1 MKRQKWAQIKAVP
14 QLKSSQRV
22 LQMRLYAV
30 IGLLLLAAASGP
42 LSLLLSAS
50 RSAPQL
56 PALPD
61 AAATGVAEVAAR
73 EFLAGGG
80 TNVPVAGSVD
90 ARLGRVDVEY
100 RGLSVAHL
108 SHLGAELGRIDDAR
122 SPQSFQIDRFLVITG
137 DGASLVVAVTT
148 TPGPFGP
155 VLAAAPSIQ
164 PFETPRRSV
173 DGLDYRQARSRDSL
187 PAPVRRTITDWA
199 QAFTS
204 DSPDVSRQL
213 RQLAG
218 DPDVT
223 REYRG
228 LSGFSL
234 EREPQVLAV
243 VPGGEDGTTL
253 YVRIGLWLAPSGAE
267 GVVVNAEYD
276 LRVSNALQANPNV
289 VAWGPP
295 GSAAAG
301 QLTPYVNGTVR

>member
-14 QLKSSQRV
+14 QLKSSQRA
-22 LQMRLYAV
+22 LQVRLYAV

-50 RSAPQL
+50 RSDPQI
-56 PALPD
+56 PVTPD
-61 AAATGVAEVAAR
+61 AAATGVAEIAAR
-73 EFLAGGG
+73 QFLSGGG

-90 ARLGRVDVEY
+90 ARLGRVDVEF
-100 RGLSVAHL
+100 RGVDISYLV
-108 SHLGAELGRIDDAR
+108 HLGAEIGIIEDIRA
-122 SPQSFQIDRFLVITG
+122 PQAFQIDRFLVITG
-137 DGASLVVAVTT
+137 DGESVVMAVTT

-173 DGLDYRQARSRDSL
+173 DGLDYRQVSSRESL
-187 PAPVRRTITDWA
+187 PAPVRRTVTDWA

-204 DSPDVSRQL
+204 ESPDVSRQL

-243 VPGGEDGTTL
+243 VAGGEDGTTL

>member
-1 MKRQKWAQIKAVP
+1 VKRQKWAQIKAVP

-22 LQMRLYAV
+22 LQVRLYAV
-30 IGLLLLAAASGP
+30 IGVLLLAAAAGP

-56 PALPD
+56 PATPD
-61 AAATGVAEVAAR
+61 AAATGIAEVVAR

-80 TNVPVAGSVD
+80 TSVPVAKD
-90 ARLGRVDVEY
+90 LDPRLGRVDIEFS
-100 RGLSVAHL
+100 GVAVDQL
-108 SHLGAELGRIDDAR
+108 VHLGAELGRIEDAR
-122 SPQSFQIDRFLVITG
+122 APQSFQMDRFLAVTV
-137 DGASLVVAVTT
+137 DGTAVVVTVTT

-155 VLAAAPSIQ
+155 VLAAAPSLQ

-173 DGLDYRQARSRDSL
+173 EGLDYRQVRSRDSL
-187 PAPVRRTITDWA
+187 PTPVRRTIVDWA
-199 QAFTS
+199 EAFTS
-204 DSPDVSRQL
+204 GSPEVSRQL

-218 DPDVT
+218 DPDVA

-228 LSGFSL
+228 LAGFRL
-234 EREPQVLAV
+234 EREPQILAV

-253 YVRIGLWLAPSGAE
+253 YVRIGLWLAPNGAD

-276 LRVSNALQANPNV
+276 LRVEEALQANPNV

-301 QLTPYVNGTVR
+301 QLTPYVNGTTR